1 VEHRADEPPL
11 DEHAIAPS
19 WLEQFQAWQ
28 EEVRQAKLPEPDAML
43 LATADDQGR
52 PSARTVLLKALD
64 SRGFVFYTNL
74 NSRKG
79 QDLAANAH
87 AAIVFPWYAL
97 HRQVLVTGT
106 VALVDD
112 QQADEYFDSRPYG
125 SRISARVSRQ
135 SQQLASRQA
144 LEAEWASEEQRYPP
158 ERKVPRPAYWSGFR
172 VAPETVEFW
181 QGRRDRLHDRL
192 RFRLDPDGDWL
203 LERLSP

>member
-11 DEHAIAPS
+11 DEHGIAPS
-19 WLEQFQAWQ
+19 WLAQFQAWH
-28 EEVRQAKLPEPDAML
+28 EEVREAKLPEPDAML
-43 LATADDQGR
+43 LATADADGR

-74 NSRKG
+74 DSRKG
-79 QDLAANAH
+79 QDLTANPH

-106 VALVDD
+106 VALVEDE
-112 QQADEYFDSRPYG
+112 QANDYFDTRPYG

-135 SQQLASRQA
+135 SQPLPSRQA
-144 LEAEWASEEQRYPP
+144 LEDEWASEEQRYPP
-158 ERKVPRPAYWSGFR
+158 DQKVPRPKYWSGFR

-192 RFRLDPDGDWL
+192 RFRLEPDGDWL